1 MPTALMA
8 SMAQTA
14 MVLYYE
20 MLIFKEAIKMLN
32 LNNANFDSEVNHSET
47 PVIVD
52 FWAPWCGP
60 CRMMA
65 PVFEKLA
72 DEYKNKLKFAKL
84 NTDEEPQISQE
95 NAIRGI
101 PCLVLFNKGQEVDRI
116 VGALPEEQLRSK
128 IDLILAK
135 I

>member
-1 MPTALMA
+1 
-8 SMAQTA
+8 MAQTA